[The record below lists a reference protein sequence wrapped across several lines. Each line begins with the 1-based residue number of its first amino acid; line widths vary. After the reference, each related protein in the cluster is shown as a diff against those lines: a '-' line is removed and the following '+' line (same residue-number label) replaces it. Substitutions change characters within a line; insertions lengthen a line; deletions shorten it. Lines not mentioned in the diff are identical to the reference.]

1 MTDEDVT
8 PAEPSDDPYDVDL
21 PADWTAATATAAAG
35 TTRYERSDGTLRV
48 EITEFSRGLSLYWWV
63 DAYERVDGDWSR
75 VEAGLGDSFTR
86 AVDAAAAAQSFL
98 DEVRAG
104 DADRRGDG
112 ATRPEPAGI
121 EQF

>member
-1 MTDEDVT
+1 MTDEDADPT
-8 PAEPSDDPYDVDL
+8 DDPYDLDL
-21 PADWTAATATAAAG
+21 PAAWTAATEDG
-35 TTRYERSDGTLRV
+35 TTRYEQSDGARRV

-86 AVDAAAAAQSFL
+86 SAAAAAAAQSYL
-98 DEVRAG
+98 DDV
-104 DADRRGDG
+104 ADRRRDD
-112 ATRPEPAGI
+112 APRPEPAGI